1 MMNIK
6 TPGSYLCVQT
16 NHDSKVVW
24 ASGELL
30 FLLSSTG
37 NEKTY
42 VQMAANWDGTGVQTV
57 CALMYR
63 HGAKSGSLFKL
74 DQVEFVCTFE
84 PFMPLPLH
92 RFYQPS
98 SSLYL
103 PT

>member
-6 TPGSYLCVQT
+6 TPVSYLYVQA

-42 VQMAANWDGTGVQTV
+42 VQMAAN
-57 CALMYR
+57 
-63 HGAKSGSLFKL
+63 
-74 DQVEFVCTFE
+74 
-84 PFMPLPLH
+84 
-92 RFYQPS
+92 
-98 SSLYL
+98 
-103 PT
+103 